1 MWETTMRIERSA
13 VVNGE
18 PDRLWALLSSPAV
31 WSLQPDAP
39 FMFALPEAPAL
50 RLYIGATRRGISPT
64 LLEISDEVPGAMV
77 RLRTLPTGRQEY
89 TLSAAAGRR
98 GTARVSMR
106 LKEIVPRQQLIDY
119 EVTRRNYVTNWL
131 SAVRA
136 VIEGRAPWP
145 ATDMAAGLRQAC
157 MARPHIANPLDASAS
172 VLISADPVTV
182 WDAVQSPETARV
194 LGPSPPI
201 YSGCVP
207 GTTQGE
213 AGEMQYFVNRRANGQ
228 LTGGVVVVSETSVQ
242 RSALVHLLGP
252 RQLEQ
257 HYLLTPES
265 ESGPTR
271 LDLTNRWPAP
281 ALPDAAE
288 AARSHMAA
296 ALQTIVSDYKSL
308 IEEGSG
314 GASAEVPGCGG
325 G

>member
-1 MWETTMRIERSA
+1 
-13 VVNGE
+13 
-18 PDRLWALLSSPAV
+18 
-31 WSLQPDAP
+31 
-39 FMFALPEAPAL
+39 
-50 RLYIGATRRGISPT
+50 
-64 LLEISDEVPGAMV
+64 
-77 RLRTLPTGRQEY
+77 
-89 TLSAAAGRR
+89 
-98 GTARVSMR
+98 
-106 LKEIVPRQQLIDY
+106 
-119 EVTRRNYVTNWL
+119 
-131 SAVRA
+131 
-136 VIEGRAPWP
+136 
-145 ATDMAAGLRQAC
+145 
-157 MARPHIANPLDASAS
+157 
-172 VLISADPVTV
+172 
-182 WDAVQSPETARV
+182 
-194 LGPSPPI
+194 
-201 YSGCVP
+201 
-207 GTTQGE
+207 
-213 AGEMQYFVNRRANGQ
+213 MQYFVNRRANGQ